1 MQKTIGFILPFC
13 LLALQTVPAFGAE
26 ENKTRAQK
34 ANETYKRLFASERQL
49 DPTDPELM
57 QILQEFIF
65 GEVFYI
71 GDLDD
76 QTRELITV
84 VSLASIQ
91 TLPQLKAHINA
102 ALNVGNAPLTVREAI
117 YLCAP
122 FIGFPRTLNAIG
134 VFNEVAKERGIKLPL
149 KNQGTVTEETRFSKG
164 LEIQT
169 PLYADEVKTAFSS
182 LPAPYAEQ
190 VPNILTGFA
199 FGDFYTRHGLS
210 IQQKEL
216 LVLVILAASGAEK
229 QVDTHIVGNLK
240 AGNSKETLLAAMVQ
254 AMPYI
259 GMPPALTVINS
270 IKDADPTN
278 YHSIY
283 TD

>member
-1 MQKTIGFILPFC
+1 MQKTMGLILPLF
-13 LLALQTVPAFGAE
+13 LLALQTMPAFSAE

-76 QTRELITV
+76 KTRELITV

-102 ALNVGNAPLTVREAI
+102 ALNVGNNPLSIREAI

-122 FIGFPRTLNAIG
+122 FIGFPRTLNAIA
-134 VFNEVAKERGIKLPL
+134 VFNDVAKERGIELPL
-149 KNQGTVTEETRFSKG
+149 KSQGTVTDKDRYEKG
-164 LEIQT
+164 WQIQQ
-169 PLYADEVKTAFSS
+169 PLYGDEVKNAFHS
-182 LPAPYAEQ
+182 LSAPYAKQ
-190 VPNILTGFA
+190 VPNILTSFV
-199 FGDFYTRHGLS
+199 FGDFYARQGLTV
-210 IQQKEL
+210 QQKEL

-229 QVDTHIVGNLK
+229 QASAHIVGNLK

-254 AMPYI
+254 SMPYI
-259 GMPPALTVINS
+259 GMPPALTVINA
-270 IKDADPTN
+270 IKNTDAKS
-278 YHSIY
+278 YRSIY

>member
-1 MQKTIGFILPFC
+1 MQKTMGLILPLF
-13 LLALQTVPAFGAE
+13 LLALQTMPAFGAE

-76 QTRELITV
+76 KTRELITV

-91 TLPQLKAHINA
+91 ALPQLKVHINA
-102 ALNVGNAPLTVREAI
+102 ALNVGNNPLSIREAI

-122 FIGFPRTLNAIG
+122 FIGFPRTLNAIA
-134 VFNEVAKERGIKLPL
+134 VFNDVAKEHGIELPL
-149 KNQGTVTEETRFSKG
+149 KSQGTVTDKNRNEKG
-164 LEIQT
+164 WQIQQ
-169 PLYADEVKTAFSS
+169 PLYGDEVKNAFHS
-182 LPAPYAEQ
+182 LSAPYAKQ
-190 VPNILTGFA
+190 VPNILTSFV
-199 FGDFYTRHGLS
+199 FGDFYARQGLTV
-210 IQQKEL
+210 QQKEL

-229 QVDTHIVGNLK
+229 QASAHIVGNLK

-254 AMPYI
+254 SMPYI
-259 GMPPALTVINS
+259 GMPPALTVINA
-270 IKDADPTN
+270 IKNTDAKS
-278 YHSIY
+278 YRSIY
-283 TD
+283 AD

>member
-1 MQKTIGFILPFC
+1 MQKTMELILPLF
-13 LLALQTVPAFGAE
+13 LLALQTMPAFSAE

-76 QTRELITV
+76 KTRELITV

-91 TLPQLKAHINA
+91 ALPQLKAHINA
-102 ALNVGNAPLTVREAI
+102 ALNVGSNPLSIREAI

-122 FIGFPRTLNAIG
+122 FIGFPRTLNAIA
-134 VFNEVAKERGIKLPL
+134 VFNDVAKERGIELPL
-149 KNQGTVTEETRFSKG
+149 KSQGTVTDKNRYEKG
-164 LEIQT
+164 WQIQQ
-169 PLYADEVKTAFSS
+169 PLYGDEVKNALRP

-190 VPNILTGFA
+190 VPNILTSFV
-199 FGDFYTRHGLS
+199 FGDFYARQGLTV
-210 IQQKEL
+210 QQKEL

-229 QVDTHIVGNLK
+229 QISAHIVGNLK

-254 AMPYI
+254 SMPYI
-259 GMPPALTVINS
+259 GMPPVLTVINA
-270 IKDADPTN
+270 IKNTDAKS
-278 YHSIY
+278 YRSIY

>member
-1 MQKTIGFILPFC
+1 MQKTMGLILPLF
-13 LLALQTVPAFGAE
+13 LLALQTMPAFSAE

-76 QTRELITV
+76 KTRELITV

-91 TLPQLKAHINA
+91 ALPQLKAHINA
-102 ALNVGNAPLTVREAI
+102 ALNVGNDPLSIREAI

-122 FIGFPRTLNAIG
+122 FIGFPRTLNAIA
-134 VFNEVAKERGIKLPL
+134 VFNDVAKERGIELPL
-149 KNQGTVTEETRFSKG
+149 KSQGTVTDKDRYEKG
-164 LEIQT
+164 WQIQQ
-169 PLYADEVKTAFSS
+169 PLYGDEVKNAFHS
-182 LPAPYAEQ
+182 LSAPYAKQ
-190 VPNILTGFA
+190 VPNILTSFV
-199 FGDFYTRHGLS
+199 FGDFYARQGLTV
-210 IQQKEL
+210 QQKEL

-229 QVDTHIVGNLK
+229 QASAHIVGNLK

-254 AMPYI
+254 SMPYI
-259 GMPPALTVINS
+259 GMPPALTVINA
-270 IKDADPTN
+270 IKNTDAKS
-278 YHSIY
+278 YRSIY